1 MMVGSMC
8 VFVRKA
14 PYGTEDA
21 FAGLKLGLATI
32 ANGMDT
38 KVILLDD
45 GVYNAV
51 KNQSSEKIGMPLII
65 DAIND
70 LISLDVKI
78 YCVENHLEERGIQ
91 KDDLVKELVFIDV
104 NEISQLCLEADAI
117 TSF

>member
-1 MMVGSMC
+1 MVGSIC

-32 ANGMDT
+32 ANGMET
-38 KVILLDD
+38 KVILVDD

-51 KNQSSEKIGMPLII
+51 KNQNSEEIGMPLIS

-78 YCVENHLEERGIQ
+78 YCVENHLIERGIQ
-91 KDDLVKELVFIDV
+91 KDDLMEELIFIDE
-104 NEISQLCLEADAI
+104 NEISKLSLECDAV

>member
-1 MMVGSMC
+1 MVSSIC

-38 KVILLDD
+38 KVILVDD
-45 GVYNAV
+45 GVYNAL
-51 KNQSSEKIGMPLII
+51 KKQSSEKIGMPLIA

-78 YCVENHLEERGIQ
+78 YCVENNLSERGIH
-91 KDDLVKELVFIDV
+91 KDDLMEELVFIDE
-104 NEISQLCLEADAI
+104 NGISQLCLGADAV

>member
-1 MMVGSMC
+1 MVGSVC
-8 VFVRKA
+8 VLVRKA

-32 ANGMDT
+32 ANGLNT
-38 KVILLDD
+38 NVILIED

-51 KNQSSEKIGMPLII
+51 RNQSSEQIGMPLII

-78 YCVENHLEERGIQ
+78 YCVENHLEERGIK
-91 KDDLVKELVFIDV
+91 KDDLLKELVFIDE
-104 NEISQLCLEADAI
+104 NEISLLCLEADAI